1 MLEFWLDG
9 PRATEDGEVVLVVSG
24 QQSYNLTGSRPTA
37 HAGIPTTTR
46 TRVEACDA
54 DRLYCFRTLNLK
66 TSNVL
71 CNQNSNKP
79 NANP

>member
-1 MLEFWLDG
+1 M
-9 PRATEDGEVVLVVSG
+9 AAEDREVVLVMGG
-24 QQSYNLTGSRPTA
+24 QQSYNLTGMGRPTA

-54 DRLYCFRTLNLK
+54 DRLYSFRTLNLK